1 MDAASLSDSGS
12 DCNDNPNSSSG
23 FNNYASR
30 AFQYD
35 VWAGSPGSVKERR
48 NKFLNWMGLSLD
60 RFSHDNSVDV
70 CSDSLG
76 GGVDRVRESS
86 GAVLRTLGFEDE
98 FCSSRSSMSCWSNE
112 QDESGLQEKFVCRI
126 GNLDVGA
133 EFDVDEMGEGSEQV
147 MQREIEEASNPVGAA
162 KRVKKGW
169 LSRLRSM
176 SCIMDRHGEIHNLTT
191 NDTNPIPGARIQRV
205 RVRQC
210 RKQMKE
216 LSALYKGQDIQ
227 AHEGS
232 ILTMKFSPDGKYLAS
247 AGEDGIVRIWQVVED
262 ERSNDH
268 DIPEIDPMCIY
279 FTVNHLSELT
289 PLFAEKEKLSKL
301 RSLRKTSDSA
311 CVIFPPKVFRIVEK
325 PLHEFHGHSSEILD
339 LSWSNNNYLLSSSID
354 KTVRLWR
361 VGCDHCLK
369 IFSHNNYGGY
379 LPLCVFLP
387 NMFFGYWGIDHVTCV
402 QFNPVDDNYFISGS
416 IDGKVRIWAIPG
428 CQVVDWTDIREMVT
442 AVCYRPD
449 GQGGIV
455 GSMTGTCRF
464 YNVSDN
470 HLQLESQMCLH
481 GKKKSLC
488 KRITGFQFSPRDPST
503 ASVMQE
509 TRLMKESLLS
519 PNQKALGAFEH
530 FPTNA
535 SVAIPWCGMKYGNP
549 ENGWQFHALD
559 ESSPNTLPFPSPAS
573 FSLSQEF
580 FSESFP
586 KGSATWPEEKLPT
599 SSLVSV
605 PSKIRKSEHKFLKA
619 CQSTS
624 SSHAWGLVIVTA
636 GWDGRI
642 RISVDPSQISG
653 VPYSRLVATVPWLY
667 CNEAWNQLVAEG
679 PVWFHFP
686 LIGLILSALRAKLH
700 ISELPV
706 DPISS
711 CILAAL
717 SPGGSCLVLLAPN
730 LPTLLLAW

>member
-1 MDAASLSDSGS
+1 MMSSLSENEDEQYQFFDAHDDMDAASLSDSGS

-133 EFDVDEMGEGSEQV
+133 EFDVDEMGEGSEVSEFREVGLDRLVTINECQNISDSLLSSSVQQV

-311 CVIFPPKVFRIVEK
+311 CVIFPPKVFRILEK

-369 IFSHNNYGGY
+369 IFSHNNY
-379 LPLCVFLP
+379 
-387 NMFFGYWGIDHVTCV
+387 VTCV

-488 KRITGFQFSPRDPST
+488 KRITGFQFSPQDPST
-503 ASVMQE
+503 VMVTCADSQVRILHGTNVIGKYKGLRNAGNQMSASFTSDGKHIVSACDDSNVYVWNCSNE
-509 TRLMKESLLS
+509 GEPALS
-519 PNQKALGAFEH
+519 QSKSIRAFEH

-642 RISVDPSQISG
+642 RS
-653 VPYSRLVATVPWLY
+653 
-667 CNEAWNQLVAEG
+667 
-679 PVWFHFP
+679 FHNYGLPAP
-686 LIGLILSALRAKLH
+686 L
-700 ISELPV
+700 
-706 DPISS
+706 
-711 CILAAL
+711 
-717 SPGGSCLVLLAPN
+717 
-730 LPTLLLAW
+730 